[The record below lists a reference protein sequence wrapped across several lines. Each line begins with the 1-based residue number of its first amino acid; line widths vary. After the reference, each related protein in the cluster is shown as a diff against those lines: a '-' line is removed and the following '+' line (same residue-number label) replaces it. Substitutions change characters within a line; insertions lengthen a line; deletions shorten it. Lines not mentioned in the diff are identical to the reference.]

1 MGARWMRNTFIY
13 LLIVVAVV
21 AIVWSLLAP
30 RSSSTQTKDIG
41 DIITAVQQGQVQS
54 IEVSGDNLT
63 VHMTG
68 DSTTYKSRKESGV
81 SIYEVFKDAGVSSDK
96 MQASGIKVKGSS
108 AWSNLLPLLF
118 NLLPIVI
125 IGAVLIFMLRQA
137 QGSNSQAMSF
147 GKSRARMFSGSK
159 STVSFVD
166 VAGVDEAKE
175 ELQEVV
181 EFLKYPEKFASL
193 GARIPRGVLLV
204 GPPGTGKTLL
214 GKAVAGEASVPF
226 FSISGSEFVEMFVGV
241 GASRVRDLFDQAKR
255 NAPCIVF
262 VDEIDAVGRQR
273 GAGLGGSHDEREQT
287 LNQILVEMDGFDT
300 NTNIIVLAATNRPDI
315 LDPALLRPGRFDRHV
330 ILDRPDIKGRKA
342 ILDVH
347 AKGKPLEKEADLMVL
362 AKQTPGFSGA
372 DLANLVNEAAL
383 LAARRNKKRVSMAE
397 FNEAVDRVIAGPERK
412 SRVISPKE
420 KEIIAFHEAGHAL
433 VARMLPDA
441 DRVYKVTIVS
451 RGMTGGFT
459 RFLPEEDRHLG
470 TRTQFQDRLA
480 ATLGGHVAEELA
492 LGEMTTGPQ
501 NDIEQATKIAR
512 QMVMQWGMSERLG
525 PRTFGRKE
533 ELVFLG
539 REIAEQR
546 NYSEKVAEEIDEEVR
561 RIIDHAYQAAKRIL
575 TENRGKLDQ
584 LARRL
589 IEVETL
595 EGEELERVFNA
606 PLDHVFPPSEES
618 TSEPPPP
625 PSEEGS
631 QEEETGA
638 EKKAGKPGLA
648 WGGGQAQSRLQPP
661 DKGEEG

>member
-1 MGARWMRNTFIY
+1 MGSRWMRNTFIY

-21 AIVWSLLAP
+21 AIVWSFLGNKP
-30 RSSSTQTKDIG
+30 SNSQTIDIS
-41 DIITAVQQGQVQS
+41 QVVTMVRDGEVKS
-54 IEVSGDNLT
+54 ISVSGDNLT
-63 VHMTG
+63 VIPNDG
-68 DSTTYKSRKESGV
+68 STTYKSRKESGSDIYQIFSDAGLTTQQLQGV
-81 SIYEVFKDAGVSSDK
+81 SI
-96 MQASGIKVKGSS
+96 KVDSPSKLGS
-108 AWSNLLPLLF
+108 WFPFLLNLVPF
-118 NLLPIVI
+118 I
-125 IGAVLIFMLRQA
+125 ILGAILIFILRQA

-147 GKSRARMFSGSK
+147 GKSRARMFSGNK
-159 STVSFVD
+159 PTVTFTD

-214 GKAVAGEASVPF
+214 GKAVAGEAGVPF

-300 NTNIIVLAATNRPDI
+300 STNIIVLAATNRPDI

-342 ILDVH
+342 ILEVH
-347 AKGKPLEKEADLMVL
+347 VRGKPLDKDVQLTDL

-383 LAARRNKKRVSMAE
+383 LSARRNRKRLGMAE

-420 KEIIAFHEAGHAL
+420 KEIIAYHEAGHAL
-433 VARMLPDA
+433 VARMLPNA
-441 DRVYKVTIVS
+441 DPVYKVTIVS

-459 RFLPEEDRHLG
+459 RFLPEEDRHLK
-470 TRTQFQDRLA
+470 TRSQFQDTLA
-480 ATLGGHVAEELA
+480 SSLGGHVSEEIV

-501 NDIEQATKIAR
+501 SDIESATKIAR

-561 RIIDHAYQAAKRIL
+561 RIIDHAYQVAKKIL
-575 TENRGKLDQ
+575 LENRGKLDQ
-584 LARRL
+584 IAHRL

-595 EGEELERVFNA
+595 EGDELQRVFNA
-606 PLDHVFPPSEES
+606 PLDEQFPPV
-618 TSEPPPP
+618 
-625 PSEEGS
+625 
-631 QEEETGA
+631 ETGEGETG
-638 EKKAGKPGLA
+638 EKPKEEPKPEGQEGQEGQAQAPKPGLA
-648 WGGGQAQSRLQPP
+648 WGSGSPHP
-661 DKGEEG
+661 